1 MPLPSPGPLLDT
13 RFWAVGR
20 WGHQISFIPCE
31 SEEKAKDIT
40 SCLRR
45 GLSRYLD
52 RFVLGAA
59 EGSGEWG
66 QLVAAVLEAF
76 ASEYEHLID
85 PRRNVQNIETLL
97 RIGLG
102 ATSASTRTCLD
113 YGCGTGL
120 SCAVAIRMGVDVVGV
135 DGCPRMRQEAR
146 RRGLKVASPKL
157 LSRWRRWQCGVVFA
171 SYVLHFPSSLD
182 GLPIAWG
189 RLAPGGVLVGNCY
202 KSIGSSA
209 VTTCL
214 LKLGGKTMTI
224 TNKSLS
230 KRHGPVLLFRKPL

>member
-1 MPLPSPGPLLDT
+1 MPLPSSRSLLDT
-13 RFWAVGR
+13 PFWAVGR
-20 WGHQISFIPCE
+20 WGQQISFIPSE
-31 SEEKAKDIT
+31 SEEEAKDIAG
-40 SCLRR
+40 CLGR

-59 EGSGEWG
+59 EGGDEWG

-76 ASEYEHLID
+76 ASEYEDLID

-97 RIGLG
+97 RVGLG

-120 SCAVAIRMGVDVVGV
+120 SCAVAQRMGVNVVGV
-135 DGCPRMRQEAR
+135 DVCPRMRQEAR

-182 GLPIAWG
+182 GLSAAWG
-189 RLAPGGVLVGNCY
+189 HLAPGGVLVGNCY
-202 KSIGSSA
+202 KSIGSTA

-214 LKLGGKTMTI
+214 LKLGGKAMGMTKKPSS
-224 TNKSLS
+224 N
-230 KRHGPVLLFRKPL
+230 RHGPVLLFQKPL